1 MSGST
6 GGWDWFGHTGGFQGY
21 ISRTCVIPTRE
32 LAITILTNST
42 DGWAG
47 LWLDGAIYILRSF
60 AEHGAPSRRVRDW
73 TGRWWS
79 QWGAFDLVPSGN
91 RVVIA
96 NPHAINPFMDA
107 SEIEVTGRD
116 AGKIALAAGYGSHGE
131 GVRRTRNKAG
141 TVTDLWLAGSNLKP
155 EKILGAEIERRYA
168 PRKRRPIG

>member
-1 MSGST
+1 
-6 GGWDWFGHTGGFQGY
+6 
-21 ISRTCVIPTRE
+21 
-32 LAITILTNST
+32 
-42 DGWAG
+42 
-47 LWLDGAIYILRSF
+47 
-60 AEHGAPSRRVRDW
+60 
-73 TGRWWS
+73 
-79 QWGAFDLVPSGN
+79 VPSGN

-168 PRKRRPIG
+168 PGKRRPIG